1 MKKLY
6 VRATGWRQTN
16 DLPYEIY
23 LDILEN
29 NLSNF
34 DIATQNRL
42 TCFGYGGLITLNVIE
57 KPYTLNPNKYLFLV
71 IPVFQHIDIVQ
82 NDNLAGAFAKI
93 LIPGESAKPLFNT
106 FTSSTK
112 IFNDSLYNNL
122 TELEIAFVTNDGFLF
137 DFNGAE
143 HSFSIEI
150 TEIIDK
156 FEYINPK
163 FGNIEY

>member
-1 MKKLY
+1 MLETK
-6 VRATGWRQTN
+6 RN

-42 TCFGYGGLITLNVIE
+42 TSFGYGGLITLNVIE
-57 KPYTLNPNKYLFLV
+57 TPYTLNPNKYLFLV
-71 IPVFQHIDIVQ
+71 IPAFQHIDIVQ

-112 IFNDSLYNNL
+112 IFNDSLYNQALQN
-122 TELEIAFVTNDGFLF
+122 
-137 DFNGAE
+137 FNKADPYQ
-143 HSFSIEI
+143 HTLYLKSF
-150 TEIIDK
+150 TVV
-156 FEYINPK
+156 N
-163 FGNIEY
+163 